1 MNRTIREARPTD
13 ITEVMQV
20 MEAAKKIM
28 RQSGNMHQW
37 VDGYPSEAVVFKD
50 ISTFHLVTKD
60 SPTKKFWQNRNFYK
74 EL

>member
-1 MNRTIREARPTD
+1 
-13 ITEVMQV
+13 MQV

-60 SPTKKFWQNRNFYK
+60 SPTKKFWQNRNF
-74 EL
+74 